1 MTNMPLENQPENHD
15 PKPEAPVEPP
25 LEACCSSGCYPCVLD
40 LYTEELQQYRI
51 DLAAWQARQS
61 ASQNINQDP
70 TCEA

>member
-1 MTNMPLENQPENHD
+1 MTNIVPEITPQAHD

-25 LEACCSSGCYPCVLD
+25 LEACCNSGCYPCILD

-61 ASQNINQDP
+61 ANPHQDS
-70 TCEA
+70 

>member
-1 MTNMPLENQPENHD
+1 MTITPLETAPENHD

-61 ASQNINQDP
+61 VSQNINQDP